1 MVVKKKKKK
10 KKRKEKKKKSIRI
23 CDVYV
28 NDIVISKLVETEN
41 NSKYLIGNLDK
52 VIRPLVLILIKLNG
66 YVKIFKV
73 KVADKDKNN
82 KLRSFHIDVDNL
94 LEKY

>member
-1 MVVKKKKKK
+1 MVRKKNKKI
-10 KKRKEKKKKSIRI
+10 IRI
-23 CDVYV
+23 CNVYV
-28 NDIVISKLVETEN
+28 NDILISKLVETEN

-73 KVADKDKNN
+73 KVADKDKNK
-82 KLRSFHIDVDNL
+82 KLRSFHIDVGNL